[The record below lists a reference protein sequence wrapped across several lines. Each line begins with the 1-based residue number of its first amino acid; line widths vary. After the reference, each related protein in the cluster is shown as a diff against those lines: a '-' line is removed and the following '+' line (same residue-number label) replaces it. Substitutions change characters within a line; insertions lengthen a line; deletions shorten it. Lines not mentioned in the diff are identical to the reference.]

1 MTRLTEILKAQGL
14 TDEQIT
20 AISKAMKEGKVYVA
34 GEENLDIRYGKL
46 KTEFDSLTQQH
57 GESTK
62 LIEQLQK
69 DNKGNAALQQSV
81 TDYQTQLSA
90 MQAKMALQRLEYAL
104 RYKLMGEK
112 AMDVEYL
119 VFKAME
125 KHPEWRENPESA
137 LDESGQV
144 KGADDLVAGLKTQH
158 PTQFET
164 SAPDS
169 KKVDPQPLPQGDDR
183 KMAPTNLAE
192 ALRQTFESTE

>member
-20 AISKAMKEGKVYVA
+20 AISKAMKESKVYVA

-158 PTQFET
+158 PTQFES